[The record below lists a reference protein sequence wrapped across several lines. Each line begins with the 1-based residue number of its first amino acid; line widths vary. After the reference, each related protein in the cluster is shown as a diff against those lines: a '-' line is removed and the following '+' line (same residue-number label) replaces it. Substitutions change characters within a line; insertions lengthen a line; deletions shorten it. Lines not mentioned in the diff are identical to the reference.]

1 MPRRR
6 IKSKNRPKGFW
17 AKTENL
23 TNFLTEFAQKHGFDP
38 SDAEAW
44 HNVGYTTLKKSPVSD
59 YSSSLFFILGLNI
72 SDPLCFSMIGR
83 KCNVGTF
90 HGFSKNCLRHC
101 FPRRVFPFQG
111 YAYLLWLD
119 YKSGDFLFSEMRPR
133 GFWQDIQ
140 NVKEFLTQYATSKGF
155 DPLDKKKWVATSLAE
170 FAQQPVSLRRR

>member
-1 MPRRR
+1 MYSYFFFLRIFFPLALPRRR

-90 HGFSKNCLRHC
+90 HGFSKDCLRHC
-101 FPRRVFPFQG
+101 FPRGVFPFQG
-111 YAYLLWLD
+111 YADFLWLD
-119 YKSGDFLFSEMRPR
+119 YVLTFFS
-133 GFWQDIQ
+133 
-140 NVKEFLTQYATSKGF
+140 
-155 DPLDKKKWVATSLAE
+155 
-170 FAQQPVSLRRR
+170 SLRRNAPERILAGLTECKRIPYTVCYQ